1 MEQPG
6 KTLVTDWPGTVSER
20 EAELR
25 AVMAMASHDLKSPLT
40 SVVARVDLLR
50 TDYSTLLGEEFEQ
63 AIAAIE
69 RGLHRMTR
77 MTEELLGFA
86 AAGHTLDMTVVPLQP
101 MINEMSAD
109 HGIDIDGTLP
119 DVFGDAD
126 LLRRV
131 LDNLVGNAVK
141 YTPVDKPP
149 QIRVSAHS
157 RPDGTVR
164 IEVADRGIGIPIDD
178 QSRVFDPFHRC
189 ANRDGRPGTGLGL
202 AICKRII
209 ERHGGHIGVDE
220 NPGGGSRFWFTVP
233 AW

>member
-6 KTLVTDWPGTVSER
+6 KTLAREWPGTVSER

-40 SVVARVDLLR
+40 SVVARIDLLR
-50 TDYSTLLGEEFEQ
+50 TDYSTILGKDFEQ
-63 AIAAIE
+63 EIAAIE

-77 MTEELLGFA
+77 MTEELLSFA
-86 AAGHTLDMTVVPLQP
+86 TAGHTLDMTVVPLQA
-101 MINEMSAD
+101 MINEMIAE

-119 DVFGDAD
+119 DVLGDAG

-131 LDNLVGNAVK
+131 LDNLISNAVK

-149 QIRVSAHS
+149 RIKVGAHS
-157 RPDGTVR
+157 RDDGTVL

-189 ANRDGRPGTGLGL
+189 ANGDGRPGTGLGL

-209 ERHGGHIGVDE
+209 ECHGGHIGIDE